1 MHANMH
7 EKCLKYARK
16 LAEYARKYAEYANSF
31 FYFKISIQL
40 VNYFFIGDNRY
51 SNII

>member
-16 LAEYARKYAEYANSF
+16 QAEYAKLNDKFYEHPNVSF
-31 FYFKISIQL
+31 
-40 VNYFFIGDNRY
+40 YFFISKSAYNE
-51 SNII
+51 